1 MEHSIDSETNDGKRK
16 KRKKSTSKKI
26 TIKELKRLIIS
37 AAFIVTEI
45 LKESLYLSHYCRKHL
60 FKLFHIRK

>member
-1 MEHSIDSETNDGKRK
+1 MEHNTDSETNDGKRK

-45 LKESLYLSHYCRKHL
+45 LKWVIISFALL
-60 FKLFHIRK
+60 